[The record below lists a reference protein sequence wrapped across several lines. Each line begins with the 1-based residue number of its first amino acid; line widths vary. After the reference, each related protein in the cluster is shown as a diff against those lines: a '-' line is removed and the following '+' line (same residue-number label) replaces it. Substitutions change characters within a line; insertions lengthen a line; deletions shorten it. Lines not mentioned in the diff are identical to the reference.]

1 MTAVQELEAMFIDD
15 DLLGRSGKE
24 LLKAGS
30 DLVFGPKGRC
40 AIGVMYL
47 VSRLPVG
54 ENFSRPATNCRRL
67 SGANR

>member
-1 MTAVQELEAMFIDD
+1 MFIDD

-47 VSRLPVG
+47 VSRLPVART
-54 ENFSRPATNCRRL
+54 SRGPPQIAGGSLARTASVTTPRL
-67 SGANR
+67 R